1 MNVLS
6 SRHAPARWLII
17 AALVGCSA
25 EPEPQI
31 GPSGSGGAAP
41 IAGTGAA
48 PAITGGAGTG
58 GIGGLA
64 TGGIGGGS

>member
-6 SRHAPARWLII
+6 SRHAPARWLIV

-31 GPSGSGGAAP
+31 GPSASGGAAP

-48 PAITGGAGTG
+48 PAVTGGAGTG
-58 GIGGLA
+58 GIGG
-64 TGGIGGGS
+64 